1 MGKPE
6 TFQNVF
12 DALGLP
18 GAEELSAKA
27 ELAAKFIDVV
37 RELGLSYEM
46 AAQEIGSTPARVEM
60 ICCADLDGFTIDELC
75 RFLVALGQDI
85 EIGVR
90 RAVAAPAHLSVRA

>member
-1 MGKPE
+1 MNKPE

-12 DALGLP
+12 DTLRLP

-27 ELAAKFIDVV
+27 ELAAKFIDVI
-37 RELGLSYEM
+37 RELGLSYEE
-46 AAQEIGSTPARVEM
+46 AANEIGALPNRVEM
-60 ICCADLDGFTIDELC
+60 ACCADLDDFTIDELC

-90 RAVAAPAHLSVRA
+90 RAVDTPAHLSVRA

>member
-1 MGKPE
+1 MSIPE
-6 TFQNVF
+6 GFQNVF

-37 RELGLSYEM
+37 RERGLSYED
-46 AAQEIGSTPARVEM
+46 AANEVGSTPSRVAM
-60 ICCADLDGFTIDELC
+60 ICCADLDDFTIDELC
-75 RFLVALGQDI
+75 RFLVALGQNV

>member
-1 MGKPE
+1 MSDPE

-18 GAEELSAKA
+18 GVEELSAKA
-27 ELAAKFIDVV
+27 ELAAKFIEII
-37 RELGLSYEM
+37 RERGFTSED
-46 AAQEIGSTPARVEM
+46 AANEIGATPSRVEM
-60 ICCADLDGFTIDELC
+60 ICCADLEDFTIDELC

>member
-1 MGKPE
+1 MSKPE
-6 TFQNVF
+6 TVQNVF
-12 DALGLP
+12 EVLRLP
-18 GAEELSAKA
+18 EAEELSAKA

-37 RELGLSYEM
+37 RERHFSYKD
-46 AAQEIGSTPARVEM
+46 AANEIGSTPSRVEM
-60 ICCADLDGFTIDELC
+60 VCCADLDDITIDELC

>member
-1 MGKPE
+1 MSNPE

-18 GAEELSAKA
+18 EAEELSAKA
-27 ELAAKFIDVV
+27 ELAAKFIDIV
-37 RELGLSYEM
+37 RERGFSHED
-46 AAQEIGSTPARVEM
+46 AAKEIGSTPSRVKM
-60 ICCADLDGFTIDELC
+60 ICCADLDDFTIDELC

-90 RAVAAPAHLSVRA
+90 QAVAASAHLSVRV